1 MSKNID
7 CDCFCCYY
15 LLLLFVVVAGDGDGI
30 VIAVVVVIVVAAAVV
45 ADHQLICIFTRYNCS
60 SCNFHSSCC
69 KNKWLS
75 SLYLEINRKS

>member
-30 VIAVVVVIVVAAAVV
+30 VIAVVVVIVVAAAV
-45 ADHQLICIFTRYNCS
+45 DHQLICIFTRYNCS
-60 SCNFHSSCC
+60 SCNFHSSSC

>member
-1 MSKNID
+1 M
-7 CDCFCCYY
+7 
-15 LLLLFVVVAGDGDGI
+15 LLLFVVVAVGGDGDGI
-30 VIAVVVVIVVAAAVV
+30 VIAVVVVIVVAVIVVAAAIV